1 MWSLACLEKRTGLSF
16 FKPASL
22 MDRMKYRYDREE
34 AAGRSVLRR
43 LVEKDVGAGVP
54 MVLVVAEVAATS
66 LLLTDGWY
74 SLPCNIEPGSPLQQL
89 VQKKMIVE
97 GTKVVTQGAELL
109 GGEEG
114 CHPLQAEDRSLKLH
128 VNSTRRVRC
137 NARLGQC
144 PPIAVGLRGLL
155 EGGGATAMMRL
166 KVVRT
171 YPVMYSVKEAG
182 KSKFLTEKEWE
193 KMRSKSGGAGVQKI
207 YSEVEERVKK
217 EEGIVGERQKVREK
231 DLAGLECGEELLRLI
246 TAAGDPGLVAC
257 LNQEQREAMEQAG
270 RRRSDRVRQRVEEE
284 VQGRL
289 REERKATEAVPM
301 LKVRVVD
308 VRPEE
313 GSPPICSAILTV
325 WRPTGDADMLREG
338 RLVDKIKKIHLYSTS
353 HSGISE

>member
-1 MWSLACLEKRTGLSF
+1 MDGLKTIIGPSICFCNHLCSLFILSRKCELYNNIEVEIYRVFRWIVWSLACLEKRTGLSF

-97 GTKVVTQGAELL
+97 GTKLVTQGAELL

-144 PPIAVGLRGLL
+144 PPIAVGLRGPV
-155 EGGGATAMMRL
+155 L
-166 KVVRT
+166 KVDAHGAHVRRT
-171 YPVMYSVKEAG
+171 KESWEDQKAG
-182 KSKFLTEKEWE
+182 
-193 KMRSKSGGAGVQKI
+193 
-207 YSEVEERVKK
+207 
-217 EEGIVGERQKVREK
+217 
-231 DLAGLECGEELLRLI
+231 
-246 TAAGDPGLVAC
+246 
-257 LNQEQREAMEQAG
+257 
-270 RRRSDRVRQRVEEE
+270 
-284 VQGRL
+284 
-289 REERKATEAVPM
+289 
-301 LKVRVVD
+301 
-308 VRPEE
+308 
-313 GSPPICSAILTV
+313 
-325 WRPTGDADMLREG
+325 
-338 RLVDKIKKIHLYSTS
+338 
-353 HSGISE
+353 